1 MKRKIADIEVW
12 KLVIIFCSALV
23 LEANSIASFRFL
35 MDKNWIGMA
44 LMVFVNPFL
53 CLPMNHYTIEVKT
66 MKQRAII
73 ALVFSLGFAIGVLT
87 IRPFFI

>member
-1 MKRKIADIEVW
+1 MKKIAGIEIW
-12 KLVIIFCSALV
+12 KLLIIFVSALV

-73 ALVFSLGFAIGVLT
+73 ALAFSLGFLTGVLT

>member
-1 MKRKIADIEVW
+1 MKKIAGIEIW
-12 KLVIIFCSALV
+12 KLLIIFISALV